1 MELKPEKI
9 TTIVVHCSAT
19 KATQDIG
26 AKEIDEWH
34 KDPVKHPPHGWLMIG
49 YHAVIRRDGAIE
61 GGRPLNV
68 VGSHV
73 FGHNTYTLGV
83 CVVGGLDSNGK
94 PEDNFTPEQ
103 YRALAGL
110 ITNWRATFP
119 SIRDVCGHRDLS
131 PDVDG
136 DGVVEKWEWL
146 KDCPCFDVRAWVARE
161 CP

>member
-9 TTIVVHCSAT
+9 TCIVVHCSAT
-19 KATQDIG
+19 KAPQDIG
-26 AKEIDEWH
+26 AKEIDEMH
-34 KDPVKHPPHGWLMIG
+34 KAKGWAMIG
-49 YHAVIRRDGAIE
+49 YHSVIRRNGSIE
-61 GGRPLNV
+61 GGRPLNM

-83 CVVGGLDSNGK
+83 CMGGGLDVNGK

-110 ITNWRATFP
+110 ITDWRATFP
-119 SIRDVCGHRDLS
+119 SIHDVCGHRDLS

-146 KDCPCFDVRAWVARE
+146 KDCPCVDVRPWVARE